1 MSKPFFEVFPTLKV
15 NEDIRMLFE
24 GVEVTKV
31 ATNSDRDFIKVH
43 LYSRHLIQK
52 RRIYEVEKLMKDQLF
67 GRSRIQIEV
76 KERYEL
82 SEQYTPE
89 NLMNEYFDSLL
100 LELNEKSVVER
111 SMLQGSRYQFEE
123 GNILCLTLT
132 DTIVAQGKKESLSG
146 YLAEVF
152 QERFQRPIEVRVA
165 YEKPKDSKLRYNDVK
180 LKQEVDAILEHAEA
194 VQEEKELKKKAQEEK
209 EGVSSKSTKSQNGN
223 GAGKKE
229 KKAFSGMAEEKDS
242 LIRRIPMIRT

>member
-1 MSKPFFEVFPTLKV
+1 M
-15 NEDIRMLFE
+15 
-24 GVEVTKV
+24 
-31 ATNSDRDFIKVH
+31 
-43 LYSRHLIQK
+43 
-52 RRIYEVEKLMKDQLF
+52 F

-132 DTIVAQGKKESLSG
+132 DTIVAQGRKNHCPA
-146 YLAEVF
+146 YLAEIF
-152 QERFQRPIEVRVA
+152 P
-165 YEKPKDSKLRYNDVK
+165 
-180 LKQEVDAILEHAEA
+180 
-194 VQEEKELKKKAQEEK
+194 
-209 EGVSSKSTKSQNGN
+209 
-223 GAGKKE
+223 GK
-229 KKAFSGMAEEKDS
+229 
-242 LIRRIPMIRT
+242 IPAAH

>member
-52 RRIYEVEKLMKDQLF
+52 RRIYEVERLLKDQLF

-123 GNILCLTLT
+123 GNILCLTLS
-132 DTIVAQGKKESLSG
+132 DTIVAEGKKESLSVIWQK
-146 YLAEVF
+146 YF
-152 QERFQRPIEVRVA
+152 R
-165 YEKPKDSKLRYNDVK
+165 KDSRGP
-180 LKQEVDAILEHAEA
+180 LKYGSHMR
-194 VQEEKELKKKAQEEK
+194 
-209 EGVSSKSTKSQNGN
+209 SP
-223 GAGKKE
+223 
-229 KKAFSGMAEEKDS
+229 
-242 LIRRIPMIRT
+242 RIAS

>member
-1 MSKPFFEVFPTLKV
+1 M
-15 NEDIRMLFE
+15 
-24 GVEVTKV
+24 
-31 ATNSDRDFIKVH
+31 
-43 LYSRHLIQK
+43 
-52 RRIYEVEKLMKDQLF
+52 
-67 GRSRIQIEV
+67 

-152 QERFQRPIEVRVA
+152 QERFQRPI
-165 YEKPKDSKLRYNDVK
+165 
-180 LKQEVDAILEHAEA
+180 
-194 VQEEKELKKKAQEEK
+194 
-209 EGVSSKSTKSQNGN
+209 
-223 GAGKKE
+223 
-229 KKAFSGMAEEKDS
+229 
-242 LIRRIPMIRT
+242 

>member
-52 RRIYEVEKLMKDQLF
+52 RRIYEVERLLKDQLF

-82 SEQYTPE
+82 SEQYSPE
-89 NLMNEYFDSLL
+89 NLMNEYFDS
-100 LELNEKSVVER
+100 
-111 SMLQGSRYQFEE
+111 
-123 GNILCLTLT
+123 
-132 DTIVAQGKKESLSG
+132 
-146 YLAEVF
+146 
-152 QERFQRPIEVRVA
+152 
-165 YEKPKDSKLRYNDVK
+165 
-180 LKQEVDAILEHAEA
+180 
-194 VQEEKELKKKAQEEK
+194 
-209 EGVSSKSTKSQNGN
+209 
-223 GAGKKE
+223 
-229 KKAFSGMAEEKDS
+229 
-242 LIRRIPMIRT
+242 